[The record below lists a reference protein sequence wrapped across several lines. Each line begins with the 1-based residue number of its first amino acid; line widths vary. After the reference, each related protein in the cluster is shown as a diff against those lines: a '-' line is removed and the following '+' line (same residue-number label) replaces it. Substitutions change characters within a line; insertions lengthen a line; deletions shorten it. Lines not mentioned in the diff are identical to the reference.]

1 MKEWTVDE
9 FIAECEQLCR
19 NEYTYDCGRMP
30 DGICNGHKVG
40 KHKESWTGI
49 LIDNVI
55 YQMGVFNEMW
65 PDGSVSWICN
75 DGKMLNS
82 LEYVRSKLCKPA

>member
-1 MKEWTVDE
+1 MKEWTIDE

-19 NEYTYDCGRMP
+19 NEYTYDDSRMP

-40 KHKESWTGI
+40 KHERSWTGI

-55 YQMGVFNEMW
+55 YPMGVFSEKY
-65 PDGSVSWICN
+65 PDGSVSWLCD
-75 DGKMLNS
+75 DGRILNS
-82 LEYVRSKLCKPA
+82 LEYVRIKLNEPV